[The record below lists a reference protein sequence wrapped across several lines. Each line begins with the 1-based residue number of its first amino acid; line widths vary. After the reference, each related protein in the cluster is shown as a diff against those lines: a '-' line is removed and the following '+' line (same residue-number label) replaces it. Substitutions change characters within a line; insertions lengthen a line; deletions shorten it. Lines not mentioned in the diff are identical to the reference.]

1 MTATKRETEGDLS
14 DHPVQTP
21 DRPEAAAPATE
32 TGGNLAPDSTGAP
45 VATPSEGAQPL
56 LMNAPADR
64 CRVCAAEMASD
75 QHYCVECG
83 TRRGKPRFTLAKE
96 SASGAASASATPSVV
111 VAGWTKLTG
120 LLAIAVVLL
129 ALGVGVLIGNAGGG
143 GGTSTPAAKSAS
155 SRASTS
161 CKAGS
166 PGCKNGKQ
174 TTNFFSS
181 GS

>member
-1 MTATKRETEGDLS
+1 MTATTRDIEGDLPEQ
-14 DHPVQTP
+14 PVQAP
-21 DRPEAAAPATE
+21 DSPEAVAPTTEPGVTIAPAAAP
-32 TGGNLAPDSTGAP
+32 
-45 VATPSEGAQPL
+45 SEGGQAL

-75 QHYCVECG
+75 QQYCVECG
-83 TRRGKPRFTLAKE
+83 TRRGKPRFTLAKGE
-96 SASGAASASATPSVV
+96 TSGAAGASASPSVV

-129 ALGVGVLIGNAGGG
+129 ALGVGVLIGNAGGNAG
-143 GGTSTPAAKSAS
+143 GNGGTSTPAAKSTS
-155 SRASTS
+155 SSAPNS

-166 PGCKNGKQ
+166 PGCKNGKV
-174 TTNFFSS
+174 TGNFFSS

>member
-1 MTATKRETEGDLS
+1 MTATTRDIEGDV
-14 DHPVQTP
+14 PEQPAQTP
-21 DRPEAAAPATE
+21 DSPEATDSGATVTPE
-32 TGGNLAPDSTGAP
+32 TA
-45 VATPSEGAQPL
+45 PSEGPAL

-64 CRVCAAEMASD
+64 CRVCSAEMAVD

-83 TRRGKPRFTLAKE
+83 TRRGKPRFTLAKGATPGGQST
-96 SASGAASASATPSVV
+96 SAGPSVV
-111 VAGWTKLTG
+111 VAGWTRVTG

-129 ALGVGVLIGNAGGG
+129 ALGVGVLIGNAGSSG
-143 GGTSTPAAKSAS
+143 GGTSTPAAKSTAPN
-155 SRASTS
+155 S

-166 PGCKNGKQ
+166 PGCKSGKQ